1 MRVEE
6 FHRESMREARMRMQ
20 MKQTTTHRGNDQAG
34 KLLQKCTGIWSS
46 VNTGAL
52 ETQQL
57 GPDMSSIHVS

>member
-20 MKQTTTHRGNDQAG
+20 MKHTTTHSGNDQVG
-34 KLLQKCTGIWSS
+34 KLLQKRTGIWSS

-52 ETQQL
+52 EIQQL
-57 GPDMSSIHVS
+57 GPGMFSTHVS